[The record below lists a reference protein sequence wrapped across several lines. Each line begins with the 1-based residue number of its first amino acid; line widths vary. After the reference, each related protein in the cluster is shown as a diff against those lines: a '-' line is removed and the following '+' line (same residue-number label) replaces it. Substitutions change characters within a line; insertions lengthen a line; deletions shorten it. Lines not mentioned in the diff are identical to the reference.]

1 MERTPS
7 IKAVGERLRGAR
19 GQLPDCTPVAWWA
32 QWSAARPSSSS
43 ILVGDGQHGLF
54 VSDVVLSA
62 GQHYRR
68 RSVAVWLASERS
80 GVRRGNDSSSE
91 RSGVAVAASGAA
103 TSDTSPERSGIR
115 RGWHRSVA
123 ACGVAGNDSSSE
135 RNSVAA
141 RLASTA
147 RRSVTA

>member
-43 ILVGDGQHGLF
+43 ILVGDGRHGLF

-91 RSGVAVAASGAA
+91 RSG
-103 TSDTSPERSGIR
+103 IR
-115 RGWHRSVA
+115 RGWNRSVA
-123 ACGVAGNDSSSE
+123 ACGVAGIDSSSE
-135 RNSVAA
+135 GNSVAA
-141 RLASTA
+141 WL
-147 RRSVTA
+147 